1 MAHGINPDSFFRQ
14 SGVMDAQAPAKNQML
29 GAITPVLLTF
39 NEEVNIGRTLAKL
52 AWAREIVVV
61 DSGSQDATLAILATE
76 SRVRLFQRNFD
87 NHSAQ
92 WRYAMEETGI
102 RTPWILRLDA
112 DYQLTES
119 LIGEIASLNPG
130 PAISAYIAGFD
141 YAVFARKL
149 RSSLYPPKPI
159 LLRQGFFSISDQGHT
174 EGWVVRGSTA
184 NLSARIVHDDWKS
197 MREWVV
203 AQARYM
209 KREQAELRFT
219 RKGLRDWLRM
229 HPPLM
234 PIAVFFYC
242 LFGKRL
248 LLDGKAGLFYTLQRT
263 IAESIL
269 ALFVLESALLGQSTK
284 TRESTPD
291 PDQHRQDKSAG
302 VP

>member
-1 MAHGINPDSFFRQ
+1 
-14 SGVMDAQAPAKNQML
+14 
-29 GAITPVLLTF
+29 
-39 NEEVNIGRTLAKL
+39 
-52 AWAREIVVV
+52 
-61 DSGSQDATLAILATE
+61 
-76 SRVRLFQRNFD
+76 
-87 NHSAQ
+87 
-92 WRYAMEETGI
+92 MEETGI

-119 LIGEIASLNPG
+119 LIGEIASLNHG

-141 YAVFARKL
+141 YAVFSRKL

-197 MREWVV
+197 MREWVI

-284 TRESTPD
+284 TRENTPD